1 MFQAL
6 FNVTNSQA
14 GHRKKVFILTAL
26 TFIALC

>member
-1 MFQAL
+1 MFQIL
-6 FNVTNSQA
+6 FKITNSEA